1 MSISIVNY
9 SEKAIAVFGN
19 TKDIKDHLSALGGKF
34 NPSLKQNDERVPGW
48 VFPTS
53 KKEEV
58 RKIITAF
65 SQGTLGEPP
74 KKQEKV
80 SSVSSPTETFTISK
94 EMFLALVTRI
104 ERLESE
110 LEISKKTIE
119 KLCVHPIE
127 NIVEKKSM
135 PIRTDGYKDVKVNS
149 AKCSEGKQ
157 NTLKFTSNE
166 ELYDEEEPQTYKS
179 LFKSNHFKSN

>member
-48 VFPTS
+48 VFPTG
-53 KKEEV
+53 KREEV
-58 RKIITAF
+58 KKIITAF

-74 KKQEKV
+74 KKVERV
-80 SSVSSPTETFTISK
+80 SSVSSPPETFTISK
-94 EMFLALVTRI
+94 EMFLALITRI
-104 ERLESE
+104 EKLEAE

-119 KLCVHPIE
+119 KLSPIAYIHPLE
-127 NIVEKKSM
+127 VREAAGARSDKKPS
-135 PIRTDGYKDVKVNS
+135 S
-149 AKCSEGKQ
+149 KQ
-157 NTLKFTSNE
+157 PTLKFSENE
-166 ELYDEEEPQTYKS
+166 DLYDEDESRPHKS
-179 LFKSNHFKSN
+179 LIKSK

>member
-19 TKDIKDHLSALGGKF
+19 TKDIKDHLAALGGKF

-58 RKIITAF
+58 RKIITSF

-74 KKQEKV
+74 KKVEKISTV
-80 SSVSSPTETFTISK
+80 SSTETFTISK

-104 ERLESE
+104 EKLEAE
-110 LEISKKTIE
+110 LEISKKIIE
-119 KLCVHPIE
+119 KLSSIEHPVE
-127 NIVEKKSM
+127 VREANGSRVDKTSEKK
-135 PIRTDGYKDVKVNS
+135 VKHS
-149 AKCSEGKQ
+149 
-157 NTLKFTSNE
+157 TLKFTSNE
-166 ELYDEEEPQTYKS
+166 ELYDEEEPRQYKS
-179 LFKSNHFKSN
+179 LFKSK

>member
-19 TKDIKDHLSALGGKF
+19 TKDIKDHLAALGGKF

-48 VFPTS
+48 VFPTG

-58 RKIITAF
+58 RKVITAF

-74 KKQEKV
+74 KKVEKIT
-80 SSVSSPTETFTISK
+80 SSVSSPAETFTISK

-104 ERLESE
+104 EKLEAE

-119 KLCVHPIE
+119 KLSSVAYIHPSE
-127 NIVEKKSM
+127 VREANGSSKSVEKK
-135 PIRTDGYKDVKVNS
+135 T
-149 AKCSEGKQ
+149 KQ
-157 NTLKFTSNE
+157 PTLKFSSNE
-166 ELYDEEEPQTYKS
+166 DELYDEEPQTYKS
-179 LFKSNHFKSN
+179 LFKSK

>member
-48 VFPTS
+48 VFPNS

-58 RKIITAF
+58 RKIITSF

-74 KKQEKV
+74 KKVEKA
-80 SSVSSPTETFTISK
+80 SSSSSGQSETFTISK
-94 EMFLALVTRI
+94 EMFLSLVSRI
-104 ERLESE
+104 EALEAE
-110 LEISKKTIE
+110 LAISKKVIE
-119 KLCVHPIE
+119 KLSSAAYIHP
-127 NIVEKKSM
+127 VEKGIEKRSS
-135 PIRTDGYKDVKVNS
+135 GAKV
-149 AKCSEGKQ
+149 EGKQ
-157 NTLKFTSNE
+157 PTLKFSEDDN
-166 ELYDEEEPQTYKS
+166 LYDDEPQVYKS
-179 LFKSNHFKSN
+179 LFKSK

>member
-34 NPSLKQNDERVPGW
+34 NPSLKQNDERVAGW
-48 VFPTS
+48 VFPNG
-53 KKEEV
+53 KREEV
-58 RKIITAF
+58 KKIITAF

-74 KKQEKV
+74 KKSEVADKKQV
-80 SSVSSPTETFTISK
+80 STETFTISK

-104 ERLESE
+104 ERLEAE

-119 KLCVHPIE
+119 KLSSVDYVHP
-127 NIVEKKSM
+127 VESSVVKTGKVDKKS
-135 PIRTDGYKDVKVNS
+135 
-149 AKCSEGKQ
+149 A
-157 NTLKFTSNE
+157 TLKFASNE
-166 ELYDEEEPQTYKS
+166 DELYDEEPQTYKS
-179 LFKSNHFKSN
+179 LFKSK

>member
-48 VFPTS
+48 VFPNS

-74 KKQEKV
+74 KKVEKA
-80 SSVSSPTETFTISK
+80 SSSSAPTETFTISK
-94 EMFLALVTRI
+94 EMFLALVSRI
-104 ERLESE
+104 ETLEAE
-110 LEISKKTIE
+110 LAISKKVIE
-119 KLCVHPIE
+119 KLSSAAYIHPVEKGI
-127 NIVEKKSM
+127 EKKSS
-135 PIRTDGYKDVKVNS
+135 G
-149 AKCSEGKQ
+149 AKAEGKQ
-157 NTLKFTSNE
+157 PTLKFSEDDN
-166 ELYDEEEPQTYKS
+166 LYDDEPQVYKS
-179 LFKSNHFKSN
+179 LFKSK

>member
-19 TKDIKDHLSALGGKF
+19 TKDIKDHLAALGGKF

-48 VFPTS
+48 VFPTG
-53 KKEEV
+53 KREEV
-58 RKIITAF
+58 KKIITAF

-74 KKQEKV
+74 KKVERV
-80 SSVSSPTETFTISK
+80 SSVSSPAETFTISK

-104 ERLESE
+104 ERLEAE

-119 KLCVHPIE
+119 KLSPIAYIHP
-127 NIVEKKSM
+127 VEVREANGTRGDKKPS
-135 PIRTDGYKDVKVNS
+135 S
-149 AKCSEGKQ
+149 KQ
-157 NTLKFTSNE
+157 PTLKFSENE
-166 ELYDEEEPQTYKS
+166 DLYDEDEARPHKS
-179 LFKSNHFKSN
+179 LFKSK

>member
-19 TKDIKDHLSALGGKF
+19 TKDIKDHLLALGGKF

-48 VFPTS
+48 VFPNS

-74 KKQEKV
+74 KKVEKV
-80 SSVSSPTETFTISK
+80 SSASPPETFTISK

-104 ERLESE
+104 ERLEAE

-119 KLCVHPIE
+119 KISSVDYIHP
-127 NIVEKKSM
+127 VDKKPKS
-135 PIRTDGYKDVKVNS
+135 S
-149 AKCSEGKQ
+149 A
-157 NTLKFTSNE
+157 LKFSEDDN
-166 ELYDEEEPQTYKS
+166 LYDDGPQVYKS
-179 LFKSNHFKSN
+179 LFKSK

>member
-19 TKDIKDHLSALGGKF
+19 TKDIKDHLLALGGKF

-48 VFPTS
+48 VFPNS

-74 KKQEKV
+74 KKVEKV
-80 SSVSSPTETFTISK
+80 SSASSPPETFTISK
-94 EMFLALVTRI
+94 DMFLALVTRI
-104 ERLESE
+104 ERLEAE

-119 KLCVHPIE
+119 KISSVAYIHP
-127 NIVEKKSM
+127 VEKTSKS
-135 PIRTDGYKDVKVNS
+135 S
-149 AKCSEGKQ
+149 A
-157 NTLKFTSNE
+157 LKFSEDDN
-166 ELYDEEEPQTYKS
+166 LYDDGPQVYKS
-179 LFKSNHFKSN
+179 LFKSK

>member
-74 KKQEKV
+74 KKVEKA
-80 SSVSSPTETFTISK
+80 SSASNTTETFTFSK
-94 EMFLALVTRI
+94 EMFLSLVSRI
-104 ERLESE
+104 EKLEAE

-119 KLCVHPIE
+119 KLAPSSHP
-127 NIVEKKSM
+127 VDK
-135 PIRTDGYKDVKVNS
+135 VK
-149 AKCSEGKQ
+149 
-157 NTLKFTSNE
+157 LKFSSNE
-166 ELYDEEEPQTYKS
+166 ELYDEDEPKVYKS
-179 LFKSNHFKSN
+179 LFKSKSS

>member
-19 TKDIKDHLSALGGKF
+19 TKDIKDHLLTLGGKF

-48 VFPTS
+48 VFPNS

-74 KKQEKV
+74 KKVEKV
-80 SSVSSPTETFTISK
+80 SSSPPETFTISK

-104 ERLESE
+104 ERLEAE

-119 KLCVHPIE
+119 KISSVAYIHP
-127 NIVEKKSM
+127 VEKTSKS
-135 PIRTDGYKDVKVNS
+135 S
-149 AKCSEGKQ
+149 A
-157 NTLKFTSNE
+157 LKFSEDDN
-166 ELYDEEEPQTYKS
+166 LYDDGPQVYKS
-179 LFKSNHFKSN
+179 LFKSK

>member
-19 TKDIKDHLSALGGKF
+19 TKDIKDHLAALGGKF

-48 VFPTS
+48 VFPTG
-53 KKEEV
+53 KREEV
-58 RKIITAF
+58 KKVITAF

-74 KKQEKV
+74 KKVEKTT
-80 SSVSSPTETFTISK
+80 SSVSSPSETFTISK

-104 ERLESE
+104 EKLEAE

-119 KLCVHPIE
+119 KLSSTDYIHP
-127 NIVEKKSM
+127 VEVREATGAIATLSIRASSERGDKKS
-135 PIRTDGYKDVKVNS
+135 S
-149 AKCSEGKQ
+149 KQ
-157 NTLKFTSNE
+157 PTLKFSENE
-166 ELYDEEEPQTYKS
+166 DLYDEDEPRPHKS
-179 LFKSNHFKSN
+179 LFKSK

>member
-19 TKDIKDHLSALGGKF
+19 TKDIKDHLLALGGKF

-48 VFPTS
+48 VFPNS

-74 KKQEKV
+74 KKVEKV
-80 SSVSSPTETFTISK
+80 SSASSPPETFTISK

-104 ERLESE
+104 ERLEAE

-119 KLCVHPIE
+119 KISSVAYIHP
-127 NIVEKKSM
+127 VEKKRSSTSSD
-135 PIRTDGYKDVKVNS
+135 IKF
-149 AKCSEGKQ
+149 SE
-157 NTLKFTSNE
+157 NDN
-166 ELYDEEEPQTYKS
+166 LYDDGPQVYKS
-179 LFKSNHFKSN
+179 LFKSK

>member
-48 VFPTS
+48 VFPNS

-74 KKQEKV
+74 KKVEKA
-80 SSVSSPTETFTISK
+80 SSSSAPAETFTISK
-94 EMFLALVTRI
+94 EMFLALVSRI
-104 ERLESE
+104 ETLESE
-110 LEISKKTIE
+110 LSISKKVIE
-119 KLCVHPIE
+119 KLSSAAYIHPVDKGI
-127 NIVEKKSM
+127 EKK
-135 PIRTDGYKDVKVNS
+135 PTG
-149 AKCSEGKQ
+149 AKAEGKQ
-157 NTLKFTSNE
+157 PTLKFSEDDN
-166 ELYDEEEPQTYKS
+166 LYDDEPQVYKS
-179 LFKSNHFKSN
+179 LFKSK

>member
-19 TKDIKDHLSALGGKF
+19 TKDIKDHLAALGGKF

-48 VFPTS
+48 VFPTG
-53 KKEEV
+53 KREEV
-58 RKIITAF
+58 KKIITAF

-74 KKQEKV
+74 KKVERV
-80 SSVSSPTETFTISK
+80 SSVSSPAETFTISK

-104 ERLESE
+104 ERLEAE

-119 KLCVHPIE
+119 KLSPIAYIHP
-127 NIVEKKSM
+127 VEVREANGARGDKKPS
-135 PIRTDGYKDVKVNS
+135 S
-149 AKCSEGKQ
+149 KQ
-157 NTLKFTSNE
+157 PTLKFSENE
-166 ELYDEEEPQTYKS
+166 DLYDEDEARPHKS
-179 LFKSNHFKSN
+179 LFKSK

>member
-19 TKDIKDHLSALGGKF
+19 TKDIKDHLAGLGGKF

-74 KKQEKV
+74 KKVEKV
-80 SSVSSPTETFTISK
+80 SAVSSPAETFTISK

-104 ERLESE
+104 EKLEAE

-119 KLCVHPIE
+119 KLSSVAYIHPTE
-127 NIVEKKSM
+127 VREANGAKSDKTVEKK
-135 PIRTDGYKDVKVNS
+135 T
-149 AKCSEGKQ
+149 KQ
-157 NTLKFTSNE
+157 PTLKFSSNE
-166 ELYDEEEPQTYKS
+166 DELYDEEPQTYKS
-179 LFKSNHFKSN
+179 LFKSK

>member
-19 TKDIKDHLSALGGKF
+19 TKDIKDHLAALGGKF

-48 VFPTS
+48 VFPTG
-53 KKEEV
+53 KREEV
-58 RKIITAF
+58 KKIITAF

-74 KKQEKV
+74 KKVERV
-80 SSVSSPTETFTISK
+80 SSSVSSPAETFTISK

-104 ERLESE
+104 EKLEAE

-119 KLCVHPIE
+119 KLSSVAYIHP
-127 NIVEKKSM
+127 VEVREANGAIATLSLRASGERGDKKPS
-135 PIRTDGYKDVKVNS
+135 S
-149 AKCSEGKQ
+149 KQ
-157 NTLKFTSNE
+157 PTLKFSENE
-166 ELYDEEEPQTYKS
+166 DLYDEDEARPHKS
-179 LFKSNHFKSN
+179 LFKSK

>member
-48 VFPTS
+48 VFPNS

-74 KKQEKV
+74 KKVEKA
-80 SSVSSPTETFTISK
+80 SSSAPAETFTISK
-94 EMFLALVTRI
+94 EMFLALVSRI
-104 ERLESE
+104 ETLEAE
-110 LEISKKTIE
+110 LSISKKVIE
-119 KLCVHPIE
+119 KLSSTDYIHPVDKG
-127 NIVEKKSM
+127 VEKKSS
-135 PIRTDGYKDVKVNS
+135 G
-149 AKCSEGKQ
+149 AKAEGKQ
-157 NTLKFTSNE
+157 PTLKFSEDDN
-166 ELYDEEEPQTYKS
+166 LYDDEPQVYKS
-179 LFKSNHFKSN
+179 LFKSK